1 MSEILIK
8 NAKVVSP
15 ADNLCGVCDIKIID
29 GVIAETG
36 ENLTSNGEV
45 INAEGL
51 CAVPGLVDMHVHL
64 RDPGQTAKE
73 DIITGCRV
81 PRGGGRR
88 SYKPARDAE
97 HQPHNRFPRNGKV
110 YY

>member
-45 INAEGL
+45 INAEG
-51 CAVPGLVDMHVHL
+51 PGTDRKGRYSHRL
-64 RDPGQTAKE
+64 
-73 DIITGCRV
+73 